1 MRDAEA
7 CGAEAG
13 AGDVMAGE
21 RRIARPDTA
30 LPDWHI
36 PDAAYRP
43 IPIAWFAAAFLIQM
57 VILTGLFA
65 LLVGRPGWITIIAA
79 ILATLL
85 IGGWTWERGM
95 KDAGAGW
102 RTASVVVL
110 GLQLALIALGAAAR
124 A

>member
-1 MRDAEA
+1 
-7 CGAEAG
+7 
-13 AGDVMAGE
+13 MAGE

-57 VILTGLFA
+57 VVLTGLFV
-65 LLVGRPGWITIIAA
+65 LLVGRSGWITIIAA
-79 ILATLL
+79 TLATLL